1 MEANFE
7 IAYISSEMKNDHYA
21 HNSSPAWC
29 SSIQLAMA
37 WLKKLGVFVFNRG
50 AHKCQVGSKQKKLGQ
65 TLTTFH
71 LSLMQ
76 VCILTEIR

>member
-29 SSIQLAMA
+29 GSSIQL
-37 WLKKLGVFVFNRG
+37 KVSRSRNKIV
-50 AHKCQVGSKQKKLGQ
+50 
-65 TLTTFH
+65 
-71 LSLMQ
+71 
-76 VCILTEIR
+76 EP